1 MQATETFPETDVRTD
16 EELVGIV
23 VGGDV
28 DCFEELITRYQ
39 SRVFGMARKYFRN
52 ESDAEDVV
60 QTIFT
65 KTFQKLSSYKGT
77 APFEHWFMRLSV
89 NTCYDALRRKRNR
102 PDQTISD
109 MLFDDES
116 WQDRLGN
123 IPDASDRVGLE
134 EARELVYTVGEQALV
149 PGSGLMLARQM
160 MSDQGDLQHEEP
172 AGELEQFL
180 RERLADYKVPRDVD
194 VMDELPRNAL
204 GKVLKRVLRGETA
217 LTEGAAV
224 NYQSVCIFG
233 GAATFL

>member
-16 EELVGIV
+16 EELVRIV

-39 SRVFGMARKYFRN
+39 PRVFGMARKYFRN

-89 NTCYDALRRKRNR
+89 NACYDALRRKRNR

-116 WQDRLGN
+116 WQDRLSN

-134 EARELVYTVGEQALV
+134 EARELVYTVLGQI
-149 PGSGLMLARQM
+149 SDRARIVLT
-160 MSDQGDLQHEEP
+160 LQ
-172 AGELEQFL
+172 ELEGRSIREITEITGWSESLVKVQAFRARKEMRASVERFL
-180 RERLADYKVPRDVD
+180 MKEKKL
-194 VMDELPRNAL
+194 
-204 GKVLKRVLRGETA
+204 
-217 LTEGAAV
+217 
-224 NYQSVCIFG
+224 
-233 GAATFL
+233 

>member
-89 NTCYDALRRKRNR
+89 NACYDALRRKRNR
-102 PDQTISD
+102 PEHTISD
-109 MLFDDES
+109 TLFNDES
-116 WQDRLGN
+116 WQDYLDK
-123 IPDASDRVGLE
+123 ITEASDRE
-134 EARELVYTVGEQALV
+134 EQEQARELVHTVLDQV
-149 PGSGLMLARQM
+149 SDRARIVLT
-160 MSDQGDLQHEEP
+160 LQ
-172 AGELEQFL
+172 ELEGRTIKEIAEITGWSESL
-180 RERLADYKVPRDVD
+180 VKVQAFRARKE
-194 VMDELPRNAL
+194 MR
-204 GKVLKRVLRGETA
+204 
-217 LTEGAAV
+217 AAV
-224 NYQSVCIFG
+224 ER
-233 GAATFL
+233 FLSREKRIVT

>member
-1 MQATETFPETDVRTD
+1 MQASETFPEADVRTD
-16 EELVGIV
+16 EELGGIV
-23 VGGDV
+23 GGGDV

-89 NTCYDALRRKRNR
+89 NTCYDALRRKRTR

-134 EARELVYTVGEQALV
+134 EARELVYTVLGQI
-149 PGSGLMLARQM
+149 SDRARIVLT
-160 MSDQGDLQHEEP
+160 LQ
-172 AGELEQFL
+172 ELEGRTIKEIAEITGWSESLVKVQAFRARKEMRASVERFL
-180 RERLADYKVPRDVD
+180 SRE
-194 VMDELPRNAL
+194 
-204 GKVLKRVLRGETA
+204 KRIVT
-217 LTEGAAV
+217 
-224 NYQSVCIFG
+224 
-233 GAATFL
+233 

>member
-1 MQATETFPETDVRTD
+1 MQASETFPETDVRTD

-39 SRVFGMARKYFRN
+39 SRVFGMARKYIRN

-89 NTCYDALRRKRNR
+89 NACYDALRRKRNR

-134 EARELVYTVGEQALV
+134 EARELVYTVLGQI
-149 PGSGLMLARQM
+149 SDRARIVLT
-160 MSDQGDLQHEEP
+160 LQ
-172 AGELEQFL
+172 ELEGRTIKEIAEITGWSESLVKVQAFRARKEMRASVERFL
-180 RERLADYKVPRDVD
+180 SRE
-194 VMDELPRNAL
+194 
-204 GKVLKRVLRGETA
+204 KRIVT
-217 LTEGAAV
+217 
-224 NYQSVCIFG
+224 
-233 GAATFL
+233 

>member
-123 IPDASDRVGLE
+123 IPDTSDRVGLE
-134 EARELVYTVGEQALV
+134 EARELVYTVLGQI
-149 PGSGLMLARQM
+149 SDRARIVLT
-160 MSDQGDLQHEEP
+160 LQ
-172 AGELEQFL
+172 ELEGRTIKEIAEITGWSESLVKVQAFRARKEMRASVERFL
-180 RERLADYKVPRDVD
+180 SRE
-194 VMDELPRNAL
+194 
-204 GKVLKRVLRGETA
+204 KRIVT
-217 LTEGAAV
+217 
-224 NYQSVCIFG
+224 
-233 GAATFL
+233 

>member
-16 EELVGIV
+16 EELVRIV

-109 MLFDDES
+109 LLFDDES

-134 EARELVYTVGEQALV
+134 EARELVYTVLGQI
-149 PGSGLMLARQM
+149 SDRARIVLT
-160 MSDQGDLQHEEP
+160 LQ
-172 AGELEQFL
+172 ELEGRTIKEIAEITGWSESLVKVQAFRARKEMRASVERFL
-180 RERLADYKVPRDVD
+180 SRE
-194 VMDELPRNAL
+194 
-204 GKVLKRVLRGETA
+204 KRIVT
-217 LTEGAAV
+217 
-224 NYQSVCIFG
+224 
-233 GAATFL
+233 

>member
-16 EELVGIV
+16 EELVRIV

-28 DCFEELITRYQ
+28 DCFEELIIRYQ
-39 SRVFGMARKYFRN
+39 PRVFGMARKYFRN

-65 KTFQKLSSYKGT
+65 KTFKKLSSYKGT

-134 EARELVYTVGEQALV
+134 EARELVYTVLGQI
-149 PGSGLMLARQM
+149 SDRARIVLT
-160 MSDQGDLQHEEP
+160 LQ
-172 AGELEQFL
+172 ELEGRTIKEIAEITGWSESLVKVQAFRARKEMRASVERFL
-180 RERLADYKVPRDVD
+180 SRE
-194 VMDELPRNAL
+194 
-204 GKVLKRVLRGETA
+204 KRIVT
-217 LTEGAAV
+217 
-224 NYQSVCIFG
+224 
-233 GAATFL
+233 

>member
-39 SRVFGMARKYFRN
+39 PRVFGMARKYFRN

-89 NTCYDALRRKRNR
+89 NACYDALRRKRNR
-102 PDQTISD
+102 PEHTISD

-134 EARELVYTVGEQALV
+134 EARVLVYTVLDQV
-149 PGSGLMLARQM
+149 SARARIVLT
-160 MSDQGDLQHEEP
+160 LQ
-172 AGELEQFL
+172 ELEGRTIKEIAEITGWSESL
-180 RERLADYKVPRDVD
+180 VKVQAFRARKE
-194 VMDELPRNAL
+194 MR
-204 GKVLKRVLRGETA
+204 
-217 LTEGAAV
+217 AAV
-224 NYQSVCIFG
+224 ER
-233 GAATFL
+233 FLSREKRIVT

>member
-1 MQATETFPETDVRTD
+1 MRDAPQSPMQATETFPETDVRTD

-89 NTCYDALRRKRNR
+89 NACYDALRRKRNR

-123 IPDASDRVGLE
+123 IPDTSDRVGLE
-134 EARELVYTVGEQALV
+134 EARELVYTVLGQI
-149 PGSGLMLARQM
+149 SDRARIVLT
-160 MSDQGDLQHEEP
+160 LQ
-172 AGELEQFL
+172 ELEGRTIKEIAEITGWSESLVKVQAFRARKEMRASVERFL
-180 RERLADYKVPRDVD
+180 SRE
-194 VMDELPRNAL
+194 
-204 GKVLKRVLRGETA
+204 KRIVT
-217 LTEGAAV
+217 
-224 NYQSVCIFG
+224 
-233 GAATFL
+233 

>member
-1 MQATETFPETDVRTD
+1 MQATENFPETDVRTD
-16 EELVGIV
+16 EELVRIV
-23 VGGDV
+23 VDGDV

-77 APFEHWFMRLSV
+77 APFEHWFMRLSL
-89 NTCYDALRRKRNR
+89 NACYDALRRKRNR

-116 WQDRLGN
+116 WQDRLSN

-134 EARELVYTVGEQALV
+134 EARELVYTVLGQI
-149 PGSGLMLARQM
+149 SDRARIVLT
-160 MSDQGDLQHEEP
+160 LQ
-172 AGELEQFL
+172 ELEGRSIREITEITGWSESLVKVQAFRARKEMRASVERFL
-180 RERLADYKVPRDVD
+180 MKEKKL
-194 VMDELPRNAL
+194 
-204 GKVLKRVLRGETA
+204 
-217 LTEGAAV
+217 
-224 NYQSVCIFG
+224 
-233 GAATFL
+233 

>member
-16 EELVGIV
+16 EELVRIV

-39 SRVFGMARKYFRN
+39 PRVFGMARKYFRN

-89 NTCYDALRRKRNR
+89 NACYDALRRKRNR
-102 PDQTISD
+102 PDHTISD

-116 WQDRLGN
+116 WQDRLDK
-123 IPDASDRVGLE
+123 ITESSDRE
-134 EARELVYTVGEQALV
+134 EQEQARELVHTVLDQV
-149 PGSGLMLARQM
+149 SARARIVLT
-160 MSDQGDLQHEEP
+160 LQ
-172 AGELEQFL
+172 ELEGRTIKEIAEITGWSESL
-180 RERLADYKVPRDVD
+180 VKVQAFRARKE
-194 VMDELPRNAL
+194 MR
-204 GKVLKRVLRGETA
+204 
-217 LTEGAAV
+217 AAV
-224 NYQSVCIFG
+224 ER
-233 GAATFL
+233 FLSREKRIVT

>member
-1 MQATETFPETDVRTD
+1 MQATETAPETDVRTD

-39 SRVFGMARKYFRN
+39 PRVFGMARKYFRN

-89 NTCYDALRRKRNR
+89 NACYDALRRKRNR
-102 PDQTISD
+102 PDHTISD

-116 WQDRLGN
+116 WQDRLDK
-123 IPDASDRVGLE
+123 ITEASDRE
-134 EARELVYTVGEQALV
+134 EQEQARELVHTVLDQV
-149 PGSGLMLARQM
+149 SARARIVLT
-160 MSDQGDLQHEEP
+160 LQ
-172 AGELEQFL
+172 ELEGRTIKEIAEITGWSESL
-180 RERLADYKVPRDVD
+180 VKVQAFRARKE
-194 VMDELPRNAL
+194 MR
-204 GKVLKRVLRGETA
+204 
-217 LTEGAAV
+217 AAV
-224 NYQSVCIFG
+224 ER
-233 GAATFL
+233 FLSREKRIVT

>member
-39 SRVFGMARKYFRN
+39 PRVFGMARKYFRN

-89 NTCYDALRRKRNR
+89 NACYDALRRKRNR
-102 PDQTISD
+102 PEHTISD
-109 MLFDDES
+109 TLFDDES
-116 WQDRLGN
+116 WQDRLDK
-123 IPDASDRVGLE
+123 ITEASDRE
-134 EARELVYTVGEQALV
+134 EQEQARELVHTVLDQV
-149 PGSGLMLARQM
+149 SDRARIVLT
-160 MSDQGDLQHEEP
+160 LQ
-172 AGELEQFL
+172 ELEGRTIKEIAEITGWSESL
-180 RERLADYKVPRDVD
+180 VKVQAFRARKE
-194 VMDELPRNAL
+194 MR
-204 GKVLKRVLRGETA
+204 
-217 LTEGAAV
+217 AAV
-224 NYQSVCIFG
+224 ER
-233 GAATFL
+233 FLSREKRIVT

>member
-1 MQATETFPETDVRTD
+1 MQATETFPETDIRTD

-89 NTCYDALRRKRNR
+89 NTCYDALRRRRNR
-102 PDQTISD
+102 REHTISD
-109 MLFDDES
+109 MLFEDES

-123 IPDASDRVGLE
+123 IPSDDDKEGME
-134 EARELVYTVGEQALV
+134 QARELVHTVLDQVSDRARIVLTLQELEGRSIREISGITGWSESLVKVQAFRARKE
-149 PGSGLMLARQM
+149 MLAAVER
-160 MSDQGDLQHEEP
+160 
-172 AGELEQFL
+172 FL
-180 RERLADYKVPRDVD
+180 SRE
-194 VMDELPRNAL
+194 
-204 GKVLKRVLRGETA
+204 KRIVT
-217 LTEGAAV
+217 
-224 NYQSVCIFG
+224 
-233 GAATFL
+233 

>member
-89 NTCYDALRRKRNR
+89 NACYDALRRKRNR
-102 PDQTISD
+102 PEHTLSAT
-109 MLFDDES
+109 LFADES

-134 EARELVYTVGEQALV
+134 EARELVYTVLGQI
-149 PGSGLMLARQM
+149 SDRARIVLT
-160 MSDQGDLQHEEP
+160 LQ
-172 AGELEQFL
+172 ELEGRTIKEIAEITGWSESLVKVQAFRARKEMRASVERFL
-180 RERLADYKVPRDVD
+180 SRE
-194 VMDELPRNAL
+194 
-204 GKVLKRVLRGETA
+204 KRIVT
-217 LTEGAAV
+217 
-224 NYQSVCIFG
+224 
-233 GAATFL
+233 

>member
-77 APFEHWFMRLSV
+77 APFEHWFMRLSI
-89 NTCYDALRRKRNR
+89 NACYDALRRKRNR

-123 IPDASDRVGLE
+123 IPDARDRVGLE
-134 EARELVYTVGEQALV
+134 EARELVYTVLGQI
-149 PGSGLMLARQM
+149 SDRARIVLT
-160 MSDQGDLQHEEP
+160 LQ
-172 AGELEQFL
+172 ELEGRTIKEIAEITGWSESLVKVQAFRARKEMRASVERFL
-180 RERLADYKVPRDVD
+180 SRE
-194 VMDELPRNAL
+194 
-204 GKVLKRVLRGETA
+204 KRIVT
-217 LTEGAAV
+217 
-224 NYQSVCIFG
+224 
-233 GAATFL
+233 

>member
-1 MQATETFPETDVRTD
+1 MQATETFPEADVRTD

-109 MLFDDES
+109 TLFDDES
-116 WQDRLGN
+116 WQDRLGK
-123 IPDASDRVGLE
+123 IPEASDRE
-134 EARELVYTVGEQALV
+134 EQEQARELVHTVLDQV
-149 PGSGLMLARQM
+149 SDRARIVLT
-160 MSDQGDLQHEEP
+160 LQ
-172 AGELEQFL
+172 ELEGRTIKEIAEITGWSESL
-180 RERLADYKVPRDVD
+180 VKVQAFRARKE
-194 VMDELPRNAL
+194 MR
-204 GKVLKRVLRGETA
+204 
-217 LTEGAAV
+217 AAV
-224 NYQSVCIFG
+224 ER
-233 GAATFL
+233 FLSREKRIVT